1 MTLKIEEFYYFC
13 FYHLFMYV
21 SYRKKY
27 LSKHFCDIN
36 EQICCLGTLKLMLNY
51 NFLFQWLFYI
61 KMAGKRKV
69 PTKTAEKKTTKTV
82 TEKEKPDLLKK
93 PSEFNECV

>member
-1 MTLKIEEFYYFC
+1 
-13 FYHLFMYV
+13 
-21 SYRKKY
+21 
-27 LSKHFCDIN
+27 
-36 EQICCLGTLKLMLNY
+36 
-51 NFLFQWLFYI
+51 
-61 KMAGKRKV
+61 MAGKRKV